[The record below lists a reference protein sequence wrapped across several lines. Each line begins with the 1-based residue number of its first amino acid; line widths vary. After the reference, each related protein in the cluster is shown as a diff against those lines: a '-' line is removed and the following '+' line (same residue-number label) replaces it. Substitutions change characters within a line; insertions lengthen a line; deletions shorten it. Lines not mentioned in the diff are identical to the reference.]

1 MFRRSLVLAGLL
13 ALTSCRTSLEET
25 PDADGSGARVCKV
38 STVAACTAAETHSDL
53 AWIEMNVFKPACAFS
68 GCHNGSATV
77 AGRID
82 MMNLGNAHADLVGVD
97 SMIEPGR
104 KLVVAGMPKQSYLLM
119 MMQQFKP
126 AEMEPTPVPTPP
138 TDIGFMPQGTDN
150 VPVCCQKI
158 DAVERWITA
167 GAMP

>member
-1 MFRRSLVLAGLL
+1 MFRRCLVSAGLL
-13 ALTSCRTSLEET
+13 ALISCRTSLEET
-25 PDADGSGARVCKV
+25 PDADTSSARACKV
-38 STVAACTAAETHSDL
+38 STVAACTMAETHSDL

-68 GCHNGSATV
+68 GCHNGSATD
-77 AGRID
+77 AGRINMD
-82 MMNLGNAHADLVGVD
+82 VLGNAHADLVNVD
-97 SMIEPGR
+97 SLIASGR
-104 KLVVAGMPKQSYLLM
+104 KLVVPGQPKQSYLLM

-126 AEMEPTPVPTPP
+126 GEMEPMPATAPP

-150 VPVCCQKI
+150 VPVCCQKL